1 MFITYSDCD
10 WSVVFALQT
19 LFQVTIILGM
29 TDYYMHMGSFGSSNI
44 TLWDVLWATFHMLAG
59 LQLS

>member
-1 MFITYSDCD
+1 MNVRT
-10 WSVVFALQT
+10 LQKWT
-19 LFQVTIILGM
+19 SSPKVTIILGM